1 MGKTRFEGVLVRNLP
16 DKKSWTHRDLPMR
29 DDDPRLT
36 IITLREAQQQVPKL
50 ANLPMWMAHD
60 PSVEIGRV
68 VKAWITPKRELRAML
83 ELYDEESLACHGI
96 REKILNSLS
105 LSHCAGRNE
114 PLEVSLC
121 KTPRR
126 SGCEIQS
133 ELPPTCAAPAA
144 GSANC
149 INSIAHAE
157 QHSHHKQTEITPQ
170 SRTVPE
176 SSKLTARLLQH
187 EMSAPAAAAAAKAN
201 TEEPSSKPALL
212 EKQPTDAAMSQPDA
226 TQPAATS
233 SEPQR
238 EMTQDEL
245 LAEIVTNEN
254 MPDTYRDT
262 VLDLA
267 KDRLAKQKQ
276 LEEAQKSNEEQ
287 QKKIRELELAAEQ
300 QKKSHQSDREYLKKF
315 MSNIM
320 KANDLSVSQS
330 EIENSIDQGQLD
342 QPIVRQ
348 AVMCMGQK
356 LLDQQL
362 AIPMN
367 RQQQSDL
374 AKIADLRARDPF
386 KTAQRPIAR
395 PTAKP
400 QATRSIEDMV
410 LNGRSIDQLLVDFE
424 RTHKR
429 SRNML

>member
-1 MGKTRFEGVLVRNLP
+1 MRKTRFEGVLVRNLP

-29 DDDPRLT
+29 DNDPRIT

-50 ANLPMWMAHD
+50 ANLSLLMAHD

-68 VKAWITPKRELRAML
+68 VKAWITPQRELKATL

-96 REKILNSLS
+96 REKILHSLS

-126 SGCEIQS
+126 SGCLIQT
-133 ELPPTCAAPAA
+133 ELKEHAAVPSA

-149 INSIAHAE
+149 INSIASAE
-157 QHSHHKQTEITPQ
+157 QHSRQHEITPQ

-176 SSKLTARLLQH
+176 SSKTTARLLLHHPQTK
-187 EMSAPAAAAAAKAN
+187 MSAPVAK
-201 TEEPSSKPALL
+201 TEEQKLAVEQPEKALDAPQADAPSA
-212 EKQPTDAAMSQPDA
+212 SQA
-226 TQPAATS
+226 
-233 SEPQR
+233 EPQR

-287 QKKIRELELAAEQ
+287 LKKIQQLELAAEQ

-330 EIENSIDQGQLD
+330 EIEHSIDQGQLD

-367 RQQQSDL
+367 RQQQADL

-395 PTAKP
+395 PAAKP
-400 QATRSIEDMV
+400 QAGRSIEDMV

>member
-1 MGKTRFEGVLVRNLP
+1 MKKTRFEGVLVRNLP
-16 DKKSWTHRDLPMR
+16 DKKSWTRRDLPMR
-29 DDDPRLT
+29 DNDPRITL
-36 IITLREAQQQVPKL
+36 ITLREAQQQAPKL
-50 ANLPMWMAHD
+50 ANLSLLMAHD

-68 VKAWITPKRELRAML
+68 VKAWVTPQRELRATL
-83 ELYDEESLACHGI
+83 ELDDEESLACHGI

-126 SGCEIQS
+126 SGCLIEM
-133 ELPPTCAAPAA
+133 ELTPQQAAASNL
-144 GSANC
+144 GSANV
-149 INSIAHAE
+149 INSIARAE
-157 QHSHHKQTEITPQ
+157 QHSRQPQPEITPQ
-170 SRTVPE
+170 SRTVPD
-176 SSKLTARLLQH
+176 SSKITARLLH
-187 EMSAPAAAAAAKAN
+187 NMSAP
-201 TEEPSSKPALL
+201 THSKPAA
-212 EKQPTDAAMSQPDA
+212 EEHACK
-226 TQPAATS
+226 PAAQDKPMQDA
-233 SEPQR
+233 EPDHEQKQAPPAGSDAQR

-276 LEEAQKSNEEQ
+276 LEEAQKASEEQ
-287 QKKIRELELAAEQ
+287 LKKIRELELAAEQ

-395 PTAKP
+395 PAAKP
-400 QATRSIEDMV
+400 QASRGFEDLV
-410 LNGRSIDQLLVDFE
+410 LKGRSFDQLVVDFE
-424 RTHKR
+424 RTQKR
-429 SRNML
+429 SRMA